1 MLKIKNIFGKKRQ
14 PHENQDQT
22 AKESLKVP
30 EVGVLEQSGSGSTLA
45 TSYLNEDK
53 KQSEQ
58 SLPGSNETV
67 ADIEPEHE
75 EIEEVSEMSEEQDS
89 LSTNTSGS
97 SSLEEVPE
105 AHFAEQ
111 VELLNYTL
119 INQIGEGAFSKVFR
133 GIPQKN
139 SSKSYLTRNFH
150 EVAIKVILKDQ
161 SKGKSEKKNEE
172 TKKSTR
178 EQVLREVK
186 IHKLISS
193 GSENSHVVQF
203 IDFQESENYFYIIQE
218 LLNGGEIF
226 GEIVKYTY
234 FSEDLSR
241 HVIKPLALAVKH
253 MHQMGV
259 VHRDI
264 KPENLLFEHIKFV
277 PSKQVKLR
285 KSDDP
290 ATKIDEGEFRP
301 GVGGGGIGRVKLADF
316 GLSKQI
322 HQTNTKTPC
331 GTVGY
336 TAPEV
341 VRDERYSMEVDMWGI
356 GCVLYTVLCG
366 FPPFYDEKI
375 DMLTEKIARGEYTF
389 LRPWWDEISDGAKN
403 CVRRL
408 LEVDPAKRYS
418 IDDLLN
424 DEWLN
429 TYDSERQE
437 QDMQKKRQARLL
449 DHQRRSKSH
458 LKNRVYYLKKDNPLM
473 YSPAANAMRDAFDV
487 SNALQR
493 NEVEKREMNQ
503 RQQSAMAA
511 LTEGKEALTSDQN
524 GLGEDLFQ
532 LKLNSSTIIK
542 RRKENNFPNQHNMM
556 IPTLLE

>member
-14 PHENQDQT
+14 THQDDR
-22 AKESLKVP
+22 LKVP
-30 EVGVLEQSGSGSTLA
+30 GFGVVEDAGSGSTLMEGCL
-45 TSYLNEDK
+45 SSENDR
-53 KQSEQ
+53 SEQ
-58 SLPGSNETV
+58 SLTNSDET
-67 ADIEPEHE
+67 AAEGEPAVEVDVEDMFE
-75 EIEEVSEMSEEQDS
+75 EDS
-89 LSTNTSGS
+89 LSTSASSEEGS
-97 SSLEEVPE
+97 SIEEVPE
-105 AHFAEQ
+105 GHFEEQ
-111 VELLNYTL
+111 EELLNYTL
-119 INQIGEGAFSKVFR
+119 INQIGEGAFSRVFR

-139 SSKSYLTRNFH
+139 SPKAYLTRNFT
-150 EVAIKVILKDQ
+150 EVAVKVIQKDP
-161 SKGKSEKKNEE
+161 KGGSDKKSEE

-186 IHKLISS
+186 IHKLISCGS
-193 GSENSHVVQF
+193 GSSNLVQF
-203 IDFQESENYFYIIQE
+203 VDFQESENYFFIIQE
-218 LLNGGEIF
+218 LLSGGEIF

-234 FSEDLSR
+234 LSEDLSR
-241 HVIKPLALAVKH
+241 HIIKPLALAVKH

-264 KPENLLFEHIKFV
+264 KPENLLFDQIKFV
-277 PSKQVKLR
+277 PSKKVKLR
-285 KSDDP
+285 RSDDP
-290 ATKIDEGEFRP
+290 TTKADEGEFRP
-301 GVGGGGIGRVKLADF
+301 GVGGGGIGLVKLADF

-375 DMLTEKIARGEYTF
+375 DILTEKIARGEYTF
-389 LRPWWDEISDGAKN
+389 LQPWWDEISDGAKN
-403 CVRRL
+403 CVRKL

-429 TYDSERQE
+429 TYDSVREL
-437 QDMQKKRQARLL
+437 KRQARAL
-449 DHQRRSKSH
+449 DQQRKSKNH
-458 LKNRVYYLKKDNPLM
+458 MKNRVYYLKKDNPLM

-493 NEVEKREMNQ
+493 KEIEKRDHKL
-503 RQQSAMAA
+503 QQQQQQYAAMQS
-511 LTEGKEALTSDQN
+511 LTEGQEALGTNPDLEE
-524 GLGEDLFQ
+524 GLFQ

-542 RRKENNFPNQHNMM
+542 RRKENTFPNQRNIM